1 MSVDAYSGGYG
12 VDHEDGVSLPAPLGN
27 YDILEQGGNPQ
38 FLRLEANDSNYGN
51 DQVDG
56 VSISQDSIRLH
67 YKGYTYGCISVELDY
82 ESKEYS
88 DFMGLIKGTSTST
101 VSVNS
106 KYQNKLARIF
116 LKNEKITKYGTLQI
130 TQSKSIQYRDLYAPK
145 QISNK
150 YIHQR
155 MK

>member
-1 MSVDAYSGGYG
+1 MDSGNSMSVDAYSGGYG

-67 YKGYTYGCISVELDY
+67 YKGYTYGCKRCY
-82 ESKEYS
+82 
-88 DFMGLIKGTSTST
+88 
-101 VSVNS
+101 
-106 KYQNKLARIF
+106 
-116 LKNEKITKYGTLQI
+116 
-130 TQSKSIQYRDLYAPK
+130 
-145 QISNK
+145 
-150 YIHQR
+150 
-155 MK
+155 